1 MLFDIRTI
9 VGALLGSYGVIL
21 VITGLVHD
29 TAAEEAK
36 TGGINVNLWAGLGM
50 AAVSLA
56 FIVWAL
62 LRPVVPP
69 EPDASTQPDLS
80 KSTENK
86 GDSGSGY

>member
-9 VGALLGSYGVIL
+9 VAALLGSYGIIL

-50 AAVSLA
+50 AAFALLFLA
-56 FIVWAL
+56 WVL
-62 LRPVVPP
+62 LRPVAP
-69 EPDASTQPDLS
+69 T
-80 KSTENK
+80 STEATVARR
-86 GDSGSGY
+86 DSTPGSDDSTPD